1 MQHDELKNHGRTFQK
16 LVLQAKCTA
25 SLMSA
30 LQYVRMLRVVC
41 IVQVGAASRWRI
53 KVKRCAESLD
63 IKGSIW

>member
-1 MQHDELKNHGRTFQK
+1 
-16 LVLQAKCTA
+16 
-25 SLMSA
+25 MSA